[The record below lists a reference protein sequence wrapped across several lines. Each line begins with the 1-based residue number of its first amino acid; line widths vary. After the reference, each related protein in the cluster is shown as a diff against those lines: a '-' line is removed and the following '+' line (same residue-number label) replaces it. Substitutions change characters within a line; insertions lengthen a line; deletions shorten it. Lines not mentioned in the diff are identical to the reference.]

1 MLSKAPRRS
10 FLSKVPSLL
19 MSINLKQS
27 LYIWTCSS
35 EKPPSFCPLPILTL
49 QVFTGN
55 NSRVKMGK
63 GQNEGG
69 FSEEQVQ
76 MYKDCFKLMDINKDG
91 TLDKND
97 LRGAF
102 DNIGVLMSE
111 GELDELMGE
120 VGGPCNVMGMV
131 NMFQE
136 KMAGDGNDPDELIL
150 QAFMAYDQ
158 GGKIDVKMFQHALMT
173 WGDKM
178 TKSEIDDIFNEFEI
192 DEDYMVKTKEV
203 VGLFVAVKEE
213 DKKEEKKEEAP
224 VEAAPEEED
233 GDAKKKK
240 KKKKKAAK

>member
-1 MLSKAPRRS
+1 MGVVQPQWK
-10 FLSKVPSLL
+10 K
-19 MSINLKQS
+19 KQ
-27 LYIWTCSS
+27 LI
-35 EKPPSFCPLPILTL
+35 
-49 QVFTGN
+49 
-55 NSRVKMGK
+55 MGK
-63 GQNEGG
+63 GQNDEGG
-69 FSEEQVQ
+69 FSEEQIQ

-111 GELDELMGE
+111 GELDDLMGE

-136 KMAGDGNDPDELIL
+136 KLAGDGNDPDELIL

-158 GGKIDVKMFQHALMT
+158 GGKIDVKMFQHALTT

-178 TKSEIDDIFNEFEI
+178 NKTEIDDIFNEFEI

-213 DKKEEKKEEAP
+213 EKKEEKKEEAP
-224 VEAAPEEED
+224 VEAAPEEDE